1 MTGPQ
6 TETPQAIL
14 RSRAEGLAAPLPALL
29 AQAEH
34 LAQSVLPG
42 AHGRRRAGAGDEFWQ
57 YRPATASDWGAR
69 IDWRRSARSDTHFVR
84 ETEWQAAQAV
94 TLWVDQSQAMA
105 FSGHKSRAPKADRAR
120 VLALALAVLLL
131 KGGERVGLM
140 PDMPPRAGRA
150 QLDPLAAHLAGD
162 TVTDDYGTPPM
173 SVLPAHSQT
182 VFLSDFLGDPAG
194 VQSAVGRAADRGVR
208 GALVQILDPAEE
220 AFPYQGRSIFTSMGG
235 GMRHETLRAAD
246 LRARYRDRL
255 AERKDM
261 LAGLARATGWHMLTH
276 HTDQPAGPALMWL
289 WQQLDARR
297 AM

>member
-1 MTGPQ
+1 LTQ
-6 TETPQAIL
+6 TDADLQATL

-29 AQAEH
+29 AQAEQ
-34 LAQSVLPG
+34 LAASVLPG
-42 AHGRRRAGAGDEFWQ
+42 AHGRRRAGTGDEFWQ

-69 IDWRRSARSDTHFVR
+69 IDWRRSARSDAHFVR

-94 TLWVDQSQAMA
+94 TLWVDQSQAMD
-105 FSGHKSRAPKADRAR
+105 FSGHRSRPSKADRAR
-120 VLALALAVLLL
+120 VLALALSVLLL

-150 QLDPLAAHLAGD
+150 QLDPLAARLMQHHSAE
-162 TVTDDYGTPPM
+162 DYGTPPM

-182 VFLSDFLGDPAG
+182 VFLSDFLGDQTAL
-194 VQSAVGRAADRGVR
+194 QDAVGRAADQGVR

-220 AFPYQGRSIFTSMGG
+220 EFPYQGRSIFTSMGG
-235 GMRHETLRAAD
+235 GLRHETLRAAD
-246 LRARYRDRL
+246 LRTRYRNRL

-261 LAGLARATGWHMLTH
+261 LADLARATGWQMLTH
-276 HTDQPAGPALMWL
+276 HTDQPPGLALMWL

-297 AM
+297 VR